1 MLLKSGA
8 DPDEP
13 DENGET
19 ALHIA
24 CRYGQHKLVKIF
36 LEDAASAIAVS
47 KVIVNK
53 FIIK

>member
-24 CRYGQHKLVKIF
+24 CRYGQIKLAKIF
-36 LEDAASAIAVS
+36 LEDGANATAVS
-47 KVIVNK
+47 KVI
-53 FIIK
+53 